1 MGILI
6 QTPDGLGRLDY
17 SHLIS
22 WSDKFESNWTYEFFY
37 KQVKRCKDMDDL
49 IFVLNRHLFLKNR
62 SDGSIDYQAID
73 LFFEKIEGKLPVFSK
88 YRPTD
93 RHQLLNSLSW
103 DDQYVLL
110 KVNNSKGEFDGFI
123 SERKKYE

>member
-73 LFFEKIEGKLPVFSK
+73 LFFEKIEGKLPVFS
-88 YRPTD
+88 
-93 RHQLLNSLSW
+93 LSI
-103 DDQYVLL
+103 DQRLIKINY
-110 KVNNSKGEFDGFI
+110 
-123 SERKKYE
+123 